1 MQIHSKTDIGLK
13 RHSNQDSVLTGSL
26 DKDIL
31 FAIVCDG
38 MGGAKAGN
46 VASRIACEVISE
58 YITRSYRAGMDSF
71 DYEKMINNA
80 IMSANL
86 EIFDA
91 ASKDQE
97 LSGMGTTLVMAIIFK
112 DRLIIAHVG
121 DSRAY
126 LANSE
131 LVQLTRDHSV
141 VQTLVESGKITPNEA
156 KVHPRKNIITRA
168 LGVEENVSA
177 DIGEFPFR
185 ENEVLLLCTDGLSGY
200 AEADDIFKV
209 LRSNTESPQEELINL
224 ANNGGGGD
232 NITVV
237 TVSN

>member
-1 MQIHSKTDIGLK
+1 MQIHSKTDVGLK

-209 LRSNTESPQEELINL
+209 LRSNTETPHEELINL